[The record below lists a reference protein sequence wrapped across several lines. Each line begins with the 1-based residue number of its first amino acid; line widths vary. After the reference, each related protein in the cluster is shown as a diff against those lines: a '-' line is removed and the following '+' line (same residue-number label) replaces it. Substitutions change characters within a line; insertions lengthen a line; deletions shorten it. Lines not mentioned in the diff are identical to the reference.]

1 MTLDTH
7 ESIEIPAPRRASP
20 VDWIVGAVVVAVLLL
35 MPLIATEYFV
45 SAILTQALWIGIAAA
60 SLIYLAGYGGMV
72 SLCQVAIYGIAGFTY
87 GNLVQADGGVDA
99 AWNPWVALVAALV
112 IATLVSLLF
121 GLVSSRSEG
130 IYFLMITLA
139 LGVIVYLFW
148 GKVTDLSGFGGLND
162 IASPSVVDNPTT
174 EPNGLYYVVVA
185 CCVLVYLLIRYV
197 ARTPFGLTLQGI
209 RDDPT
214 RMRALG
220 YNVVLHRTL
229 AFGFAGFIAAIAGIL
244 NVWWNTRIDPN
255 SINLGQTIDVLV
267 IAVIGGLLRVEG
279 AWIGAIVFV
288 VLDNYTRGTSLI
300 GERFNTVIGVIFLV
314 IVLVSPGGIMGIYAL
329 IKDRLRR
336 PRTPAV
342 PPPAPATE
350 PGGT

>member
-7 ESIEIPAPRRASP
+7 ESIEIPSPRRASP
-20 VDWIVGAVVVAVLLL
+20 VDWIVGGVVVAVLLL
-35 MPLIATEYFV
+35 MPFIATEYFV
-45 SAILTQALWIGIAAA
+45 SAILTQALWVGIAAA

-87 GNLVQADGGVDA
+87 GNLVEADGGVDA
-99 AWNPWVALVAALV
+99 AWNPWVALVAALLV
-112 IATLVSLLF
+112 ATLVGLLF

-162 IASPSVVDNPTT
+162 IDSPSIVDNPTT
-174 EPNGLYYVVVA
+174 EPNGLYYVVVV
-185 CCVLVYLLIRYV
+185 CCVLVFLLIRYI

-229 AFGFAGFIAAIAGIL
+229 AFGFASFIAACAGIL

-255 SINLGQTIDVLV
+255 SINLGQTIDILV
-267 IAVIGGLLRVEG
+267 IAVIGGLLRLEG
-279 AWIGAIVFV
+279 AWIGAIVFI
-288 VLDNYTRGTSLI
+288 VLDNYTRGTDLI
-300 GERFNTVIGVIFLV
+300 GDRFNTVIGVIFLV

-329 IKDRLRR
+329 VKDRLRR
-336 PRTPAV
+336 PRAPVA
-342 PPPAPATE
+342 PPPTPATE